1 MTSLKHKLSTTLGTP
16 RVEPR
21 KELLRQLH
29 FLIHKMGR
37 QHYLFAKGLLV
48 TNGTLCT
55 NIIARGR
62 NYSSM
67 NSNVRFQLSFQDYG
81 YLWDR
86 VK

>member
-1 MTSLKHKLSTTLGTP
+1 MTSLRHKLSRTLGKL

-48 TNGTLCT
+48 FLTSKS
-55 NIIARGR
+55 
-62 NYSSM
+62 YP
-67 NSNVRFQLSFQDYG
+67 VLSEVNLAVTTRLKHAGPEYPVHFG
-81 YLWDR
+81 GLE
-86 VK
+86 